1 MTIGVLIDI
10 DLTSEYL
17 YFQQTITSNTP
28 APRCSRVTLATDN
41 TGESSLYNVT
51 RDSSAARRLN
61 SNAWCAMPSSS
72 TSTVCWGITTFTCSI
87 WGNHSRMRRIS
98 LDRQNDKDSQR
109 KSNENEIAKIF
120 EFLNNFIFKTQ
131 RYKIN
136 ALFSHVNNLE

>member
-17 YFQQTITSNTP
+17 YFQQTITSNAP

-41 TGESSLYNVT
+41 TGESSLYSVT
-51 RDSSAARRLN
+51 RDSSAARKLN

-98 LDRQNDKDSQR
+98 LDRDSR
-109 KSNENEIAKIF
+109 KSNQNEIEIF
-120 EFLNNFIFKTQ
+120 EFLNNFKFKTQ
-131 RYKIN
+131 RCKIN
-136 ALFSHVNNLE
+136 ALFSHVNNSK